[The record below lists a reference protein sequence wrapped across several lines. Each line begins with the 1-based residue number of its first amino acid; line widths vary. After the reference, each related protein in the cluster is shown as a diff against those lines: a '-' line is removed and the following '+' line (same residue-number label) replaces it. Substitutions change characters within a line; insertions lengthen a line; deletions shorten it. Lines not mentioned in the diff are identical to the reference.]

1 MSSSNGKVVV
11 VGGNGQLGSDLVRA
25 FSRHGSEVA
34 SLTHLDADVSDPASL
49 EAALSKAS
57 PRVVVNTAAFHDVE
71 ACENDPQMAFAV
83 NAFGARNLA
92 LASTKQGFRLIHLS
106 TDYVFDGE
114 KGKPY
119 VETDSPRPLNAYGN
133 SKLSGEF
140 FIQAEAKDYAI
151 ARVSGLYGTAP
162 CLGKKGINFVKLM
175 LKLARE
181 RGTVKVVTD
190 EFVSP
195 TYTMAAAE
203 QIVKL
208 ASAEVSGVF
217 HLTPQGG
224 CSWYEFAEAIF
235 QLTQTPVKLL
245 PATAT
250 DFPAKVPR
258 PRYSVLDNARLRKYG
273 LDIMPEWK
281 ECLKSYLMET
291 GELKVVASAV

>member
-1 MSSSNGKVVV
+1 MKVVII
-11 VGGNGQLGSDLVRA
+11 GGNGQLGSDVARA
-25 FSRHGSEVA
+25 FSKQGAEVV
-34 SLTHLDADVSDPASL
+34 SLTHQDADVSDPTSL
-49 EAALSKAS
+49 EPALSKAS
-57 PRVVVNTAAFHDVE
+57 PGIVVNTAAFHDVE
-71 ACENDPQMAFAV
+71 ACENDPQRAFAV

-92 LASTKQGFRLIHLS
+92 LASNKHGFRLIHLS

-119 VETDSPRPLNAYGN
+119 VETDSPRPLNSYGN

-140 FIQAEAKDYAI
+140 FIQAVAKDYAVV
-151 ARVSGLYGTAP
+151 RVSGLYGTAP
-162 CLGKKGINFVKLM
+162 CLGKKGVNFVKLM

-181 RGTVKVVTD
+181 RGMVKVVTD
-190 EFVSP
+190 EFVTP
-195 TYTMAAAE
+195 TYTLAAAE

-208 ASAEVSGVF
+208 ASAEVGGIF

-258 PRYSVLDNARLRKYG
+258 PRYSVLDNARLRENG

-281 ECLKSYLMET
+281 ECLKEYLKET
-291 GELKVVASAV
+291 GELR